1 MKRTEV
7 IVRIEDETVEAL
19 DAHLENG
26 VVSFN
31 EMLNVILR
39 EYFGL
44 V

>member
-7 IVRIEDETVEAL
+7 TVRIEDETIEAL